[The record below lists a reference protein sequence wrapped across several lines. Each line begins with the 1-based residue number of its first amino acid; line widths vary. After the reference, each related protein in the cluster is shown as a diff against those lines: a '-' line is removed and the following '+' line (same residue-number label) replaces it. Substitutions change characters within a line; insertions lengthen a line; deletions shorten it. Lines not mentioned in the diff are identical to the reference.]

1 METDKAY
8 WYTSQLRTICL
19 SKLSNEVGFVWSWD
33 GSVRKVT
40 GYGLD
45 YRLRFSSG
53 RGFFSLLPYSGPT
66 TLLPTHCVQR
76 ELSTYIKR
84 QERKPDHSFLP
95 RSEVKNSW
103 SFISIPRLTIHGVVL
118 SYGGGGFCLIRGL
131 AWWKNSNIIHRH
143 ILIKINK
150 YIK

>member
-66 TLLPTHCVQR
+66 TLLPTIFRANHPPSYHIQG
-76 ELSTYIKR
+76 
-84 QERKPDHSFLP
+84 QPPSFLP
-95 RSEVKNSW
+95 TAYRGNFQHTSRDRSVSQTIH
-103 SFISIPRLTIHGVVL
+103 FYLDPRLR
-118 SYGGGGFCLIRGL
+118 IRGAL
-131 AWWKNSNIIHRH
+131 SPFPVWLSMG
-143 ILIKINK
+143 
-150 YIK
+150 